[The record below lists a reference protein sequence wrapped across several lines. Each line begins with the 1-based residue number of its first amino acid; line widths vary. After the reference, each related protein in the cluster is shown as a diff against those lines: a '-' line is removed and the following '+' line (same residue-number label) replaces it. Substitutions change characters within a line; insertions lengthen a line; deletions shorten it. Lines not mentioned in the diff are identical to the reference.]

1 VEAGIWYFRAPEI
14 QPAIVF
20 TVDCNVPGGT
30 VDIGA
35 FGSKDSCME
44 LKGGFLTAR
53 VVCLAVLLLWAV
65 TLRGQSSSFVVIT
78 PQSATLLM
86 GESRSFRLVDQNGQF
101 QRNVTWTTSDP
112 DALQPT
118 TGDELTVT
126 AKQAGE
132 FHIGAQS
139 RNGSA
144 EATVKVMEG
153 KMPVGTAI
161 WTSPRVAG
169 CKPIQLV
176 QAMPSANGPDMYD
189 TSHCEDGDYIT
200 ALTSDGITLWRRRVG
215 GSLAPTPSIT
225 EKSENAIPAARL
237 DPRSPSICNSLSTGT
252 GQQAVRD
259 LLHQRNL
266 SFSETASGERVWTVE
281 ESNSQCKLWFDD
293 KLVLVKKRKIFVTE

>member
-1 VEAGIWYFRAPEI
+1 
-14 QPAIVF
+14 
-20 TVDCNVPGGT
+20 
-30 VDIGA
+30 
-35 FGSKDSCME
+35 ME
-44 LKGGFLTAR
+44 LKESFFSAR
-53 VVCLAVLLLWAV
+53 VVCLAVLLLWPV

-78 PQSATLLM
+78 PQSATLLV
-86 GESRSFRLVDQNGQF
+86 GDSRSFRLVDQNGQF
-101 QRNVTWTTSDP
+101 QRDVTWTISDP

-118 TGDELTVT
+118 PGDELTVT

-132 FHIGAQS
+132 FHISAQS

-144 EATVKVMEG
+144 EASVEVMEG

-161 WTSPRVAG
+161 WTSPRVPG

-200 ALTSDGITLWRRRVG
+200 ALTSDGMTLWRRRVG
-215 GSLAPTPSIT
+215 SSQAPTPSVT
-225 EKSENAIPAARL
+225 EKTEDTIPAARL
-237 DPRSPSICNSLSTGT
+237 NPRSPSICDSLSTGT

-266 SFSETASGERVWTVE
+266 SFTETASGERVWAID

-293 KLVLVKKRKIFVTE
+293 KLVLVKKRKIFVAQ